1 MAVRVAL
8 DINRYVDLARGEEA
22 VVELLEYAEQ
32 IFLPVV
38 VLAELRAGFAVGTR
52 GARNEGGLRRFL
64 LRSGVSLLFPDE
76 QTTYHYAALFRQLR
90 QQGTPIP
97 TNDVWIA
104 ALVIQHGL
112 VLCSRDAH
120 FDHLPQILRT

>member
-1 MAVRVAL
+1 VRVAL

-22 VVELLEYAEQ
+22 VVELLEHAEQ

>member
-1 MAVRVAL
+1 VAVRVAL

-22 VVELLEYAEQ
+22 VVELLEHAEQ

-97 TNDVWIA
+97 INAIWIA

>member
-1 MAVRVAL
+1 MRVAL

-22 VVELLEYAEQ
+22 VVELLEHAEQ